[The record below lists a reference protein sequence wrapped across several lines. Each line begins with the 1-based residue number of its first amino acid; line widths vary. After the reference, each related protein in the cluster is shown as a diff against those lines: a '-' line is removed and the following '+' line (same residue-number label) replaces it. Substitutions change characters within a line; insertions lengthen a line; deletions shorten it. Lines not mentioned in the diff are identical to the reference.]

1 MMKKYIIVNKYTNN
15 NQIGGNNN
23 FKILSWNVSWEAM
36 TSSLSGDFKICSKS
50 KISCNNNIIKNQKN
64 TKNY

>member
-15 NQIGGNNN
+15 NQIGGNHN

-36 TSSLSGDFKICSKS
+36 TSNLTGQFAICGKS
-50 KISCNNNIIKNQKN
+50 KNSCNHNIIQNI
-64 TKNY
+64 